1 MTLTELSIKRPSF
14 IIVIFTILI
23 GGGML
28 CYQQLSYE
36 LMPDFSPPVLT
47 VTTTYPGAS
56 PATVES
62 QVSKPLEDGLSGIEN
77 LSEVTT
83 FSLENASIVLLEFK
97 DGVDINL
104 ALQEAQRKINTI
116 EAILPD
122 NSSRP
127 VLAKIEPNAT
137 PVLQVIATADKV
149 NGKDFMTLMDD
160 QILPQIKQ
168 VSGVAE
174 VQVIGGEKREIR
186 VNVDKEKLKSYG
198 LTLANVNQ
206 AIASSNVE
214 FPTGKVKSNKEQM
227 TVRLS
232 GKFQSVED
240 IRKMILFSNGN
251 SPVRLGDV
259 ADVSD
264 GNTDQLSLCRLNGQ
278 EGIGLR
284 IKKQSDA
291 NAVTMSELTRQR
303 LDELQKKYQ
312 DLGVKFTVATDTSTV
327 TMESVNAVLH
337 DLELAIFLVA
347 LVMLL
352 FLHTLRNA
360 FIVLISIPASLITT
374 FIAMYALGYTLNL
387 MTLLAMSLVI
397 GILVDDSI
405 VVLENIYRHLQ
416 MG

>member
-14 IIVIFTILI
+14 IIVVFTILI
-23 GGGML
+23 GGGL
-28 CYQQLSYE
+28 ICYNQLSYE

-116 EAILPD
+116 ESGLPD

-137 PVLQVIATADKV
+137 PVLQIIATADKI
-149 NGKDFMTLMDD
+149 NGKAFMTLMDD

-186 VNVDKEKLKSYG
+186 VNADKEKLRAYG
-198 LTLANVNQ
+198 LSLANVNQ
-206 AIASSNVE
+206 AIAAANVE
-214 FPTGKVKSNKEQM
+214 FPTGKVKSNQEQM

-232 GKFQSVED
+232 GKFKTVD
-240 IRKMILFSNGN
+240 DLKNLILFSTG
-251 SPVRLGDV
+251 SSVVRLGDV

-264 GNTDQLSLCRLNGQ
+264 SNSDQLSLCRLNGK

-291 NAVTMSELTRQR
+291 NAVSMSEFTRKR
-303 LDELQKKYQ
+303 LKELEGKYKNF
-312 DLGVKFTVATDTSTV
+312 GVKFTVATDTSTV

-360 FIVLISIPASLITT
+360 LIVLVSIPASLITT
-374 FIAMYALGYTLNL
+374 FIAMY
-387 MTLLAMSLVI
+387 
-397 GILVDDSI
+397 
-405 VVLENIYRHLQ
+405 
-416 MG
+416 